1 MDLPPIINVYL
12 AVAGGLA
19 VLVGVVHSILG
30 ELLIFSGLRQ
40 GEIVPTGTASGLA
53 ERQVR
58 ILWATWHLPT
68 VFSFLIGAILIQFA
82 VSPDQLDVHRFVVQ
96 GIIFAVGLSSFLVL
110 IATKGKHP
118 GWIGLL
124 AIAITAWLGLV

>member
-1 MDLPPIINVYL
+1 MNLPPIINTYL

-19 VLVGVVHSILG
+19 VLVGIVHSMLG

-40 GEIVPTGTASGLA
+40 GGVVPTGTASGLA

-68 VFSFLIGAILIQFA
+68 IFSFLIGAILIRFA
-82 VSPDQLDVHRFVVQ
+82 ISPAQLEGHRFVVQ
-96 GIIFAVGLSSFLVL
+96 GIIVAVGLSSFLVL
-110 IATKGKHP
+110 IATRGKHP

-124 AIAITAWLGLV
+124 AIATTAWLGLQ